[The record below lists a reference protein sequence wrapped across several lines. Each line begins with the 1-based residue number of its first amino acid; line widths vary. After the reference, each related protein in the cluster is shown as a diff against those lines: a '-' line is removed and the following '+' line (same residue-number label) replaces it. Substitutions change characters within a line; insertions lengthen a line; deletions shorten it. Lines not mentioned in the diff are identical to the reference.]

1 MEPLPCDFIDELVP
15 LCEPVPLC
23 DVLPLAEGLFALPP
37 VPDCCAIA
45 APA

>member
-1 MEPLPCDFIDELVP
+1 MEPLPCDCIDELVP
-15 LCEPVPLC
+15 LC
-23 DVLPLAEGLFALPP
+23 DVPLAEGLFELPP